1 MIDFQRFN
9 PHKIRTNMSSNEK
22 EVIKW
27 YDENEEK
34 ENYINLRSQEIE
46 DLDEER

>member
-1 MIDFQRFN
+1 MRDFQGFN

-22 EVIKW
+22 EDIKW

-34 ENYINLRSQEIE
+34 ENYINFRSQDIE

>member
-1 MIDFQRFN
+1 MSDFQGFN
-9 PHKIRTNMSSNEK
+9 PHIIRTNLSSNEK

-34 ENYINLRSQEIE
+34 ENYINLRSQEME
-46 DLDEER
+46 DLEEER